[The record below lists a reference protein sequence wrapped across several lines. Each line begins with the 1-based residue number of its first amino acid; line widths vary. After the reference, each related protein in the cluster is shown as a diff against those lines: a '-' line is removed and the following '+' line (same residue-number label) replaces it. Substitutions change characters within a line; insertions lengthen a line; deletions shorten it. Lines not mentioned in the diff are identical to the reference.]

1 MIFSQYK
8 ETCEV
13 LLDYPTIGGGDK
25 KDYVKKASRNIL
37 QWTSILESRILIM
50 EFLKSYIPSPSIFG
64 SSRSDSQVS
73 LYWENIISSDSIKVR
88 K

>member
-1 MIFSQYK
+1 MKSLEMIFSHYK

-37 QWTSILESRILIM
+37 HANIYVHSRRVIY
-50 EFLKSYIPSPSIFG
+50 EFTGDGVKCI
-64 SSRSDSQVS
+64 
-73 LYWENIISSDSIKVR
+73 
-88 K
+88 